1 MSRALAT
8 ASRSRLVVSRPRM
21 RRARVRVPSLLGIA
35 GLVFALALAG
45 PERVA
50 AEQEPWPSSVEPDL
64 GEAASEES
72 ESESQTGTGDASA
85 ANVAAR
91 GGASL
96 ARARAVA
103 SPNLRVGV
111 AYDYGRVDET
121 QTVFVG
127 PSSVQ
132 TLELEAEDGHAVNG
146 QLVGTLPLFSIVG
159 LRATAYGGFRE
170 ARRSLD
176 GLQPGASTLDGYGG
190 LAELF
195 VRHPEIGSFAAGG
208 GYGRLGG
215 EGGGSAEQVT
225 GSANAQIFF
234 PDLGT
239 GPLDWFAH
247 FEFRHREVSGTGQT
261 FDVDADVYDVTGG
274 ARWYLAPDVAL
285 VVTGA
290 WQRTE
295 EEFFAEDDTTGGL
308 AFHWRLPLPIRPVSI
323 ELFAGGQAGISE
335 YKEPPFRGDHRLVY
349 GARAGLTLR
358 LFSGATLLES
368 IRRYD

>member
-1 MSRALAT
+1 MSRAPAT
-8 ASRSRLVVSRPRM
+8 AFRFRLDGLRPRTAQA
-21 RRARVRVPSLLGIA
+21 RLRASTLLGIA
-35 GLVFALALAG
+35 GLLVALTIAA
-45 PERVA
+45 PERA
-50 AEQEPWPSSVEPDL
+50 GADPKPWPSSVEPDL
-64 GEAASEES
+64 DEAVPGS
-72 ESESQTGTGDASA
+72 DA
-85 ANVAAR
+85 
-91 GGASL
+91 GLEDEPGADAGAPGAGSTTAPP

-103 SPNLRVGV
+103 GPNLRVGV

-121 QTVFVG
+121 QSVFVG

-176 GLQPGASTLDGYGG
+176 GLQPGASTIDGYGG

-215 EGGGSAEQVT
+215 DGGGSAEQVT
-225 GSANAQIFF
+225 GSADAQIFF

-239 GPLDWFAH
+239 GPVDWFAH

-261 FDVDADVYDVTGG
+261 FDVDADVYDVKGG
-274 ARWYLAPDVAL
+274 ARWYLAPDVAM

-323 ELFAGGQAGISE
+323 ELFAGGTAGISE